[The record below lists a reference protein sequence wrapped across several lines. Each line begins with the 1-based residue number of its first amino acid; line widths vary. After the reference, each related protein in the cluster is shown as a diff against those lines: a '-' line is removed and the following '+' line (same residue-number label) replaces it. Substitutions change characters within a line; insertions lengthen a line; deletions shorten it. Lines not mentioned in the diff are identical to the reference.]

1 MPFKKMVREL
11 RGRNKAVGRSH
22 IAPEGSSSSSSSPS
36 TEQSI
41 WVDLPPE
48 LLLDIIHRIE
58 SGQSLWPGRRD
69 VVACA
74 SVCRSWREMT
84 KDEVV
89 KAPQLSGL
97 LTFPVSLTQPGPRD
111 APIQCFIKRERAT
124 GIYRLYLGL
133 SPALSGDKS
142 KLLLSAKK
150 VRRATGMEFVVSLS
164 GNDFSRSSTSY
175 IGKLRSNFLGTKFT
189 VYEIQPPP
197 VYSERSSNR
206 KLPPSMRVSPW
217 VSSSTQSYNMASI
230 LYELNVL
237 RTRGPRR
244 MQCIMNSIPNKKKSM
259 MDFCTGNMGG
269 ESVVKEP
276 LVLKNKSPRWHEQL
290 QCWCLN
296 FKGRVTV
303 ASVKNF
309 QLIAAAA
316 EAGKNMNIPEEEQER
331 VILQFGKIGK
341 DIFTMDYHY
350 PISAFQAFAIC
361 LSSFDT
367 KPMKAFVRGLIA
379 RANLEMPK
387 IQRKWAWKESAGF
400 GGVTPPPPPPE
411 KGLENLT
418 VADVLLTKDTDG
430 GGGGKVDT
438 LISCRT
444 NDTVFDAVKNMAKHN
459 IGSLVVLRPGD
470 QQYIAGIV
478 TERDYMKKI
487 IGAGRSSKVTKVG
500 EVMTDESKLVS
511 VSSGTN
517 IIKAMQLMSENH
529 IRHVPVI
536 DGKIVGMISMVDVVR
551 AIVDH
556 QNGELKRLN
565 QFIKGDYY

>member
-1 MPFKKMVREL
+1 
-11 RGRNKAVGRSH
+11 
-22 IAPEGSSSSSSSPS
+22 
-36 TEQSI
+36 
-41 WVDLPPE
+41 
-48 LLLDIIHRIE
+48 
-58 SGQSLWPGRRD
+58 
-69 VVACA
+69 
-74 SVCRSWREMT
+74 MT

-89 KAPQLSGL
+89 KSPELSGL
-97 LTFPVSLTQPGPRD
+97 LTFPVSLKQPGPRD

-150 VRRATGMEFVVSLS
+150 VRRATGMEFVISLS

-189 VYEIQPPP
+189 VYENQPPP
-197 VYSERSSNR
+197 VSSNR
-206 KLPPSMRVSPW
+206 KLPPSTRVSPW
-217 VSSSTQSYNMASI
+217 VSSSTHSYNMASI

-244 MQCIMNSIPNKKKSM
+244 MQCIMNSIPVSSIQEGGQVHSPTEFTNQGNKKNKKSM
-259 MDFCTGNMGG
+259 MDLCTGNMGG
-269 ESVVKEP
+269 ESVANEP

-341 DIFTMDYHY
+341 DIFTMDYRY

-367 KPMKAFVRGLIA
+367 KPVC
-379 RANLEMPK
+379 E
-387 IQRKWAWKESAGF
+387 
-400 GGVTPPPPPPE
+400 
-411 KGLENLT
+411 
-418 VADVLLTKDTDG
+418 
-430 GGGGKVDT
+430 
-438 LISCRT
+438 
-444 NDTVFDAVKNMAKHN
+444 
-459 IGSLVVLRPGD
+459 
-470 QQYIAGIV
+470 
-478 TERDYMKKI
+478 
-487 IGAGRSSKVTKVG
+487 
-500 EVMTDESKLVS
+500 
-511 VSSGTN
+511 
-517 IIKAMQLMSENH
+517 
-529 IRHVPVI
+529 
-536 DGKIVGMISMVDVVR
+536 
-551 AIVDH
+551 
-556 QNGELKRLN
+556 
-565 QFIKGDYY
+565 